1 MGRAEGE
8 GEGEGNEG
16 PGEREG
22 SGEEGQT
29 KEGRGTEGRRG
40 MCDCTS
46 SPAGTMTA
54 INQNV
59 CAITPGDYDP
69 GANKRRR
76 RNRPKTN
83 KRGRNSLI
91 NQLPQQIEIGT
102 APLGIS
108 KQVIRPVIGY
118 FT

>member
-1 MGRAEGE
+1 
-8 GEGEGNEG
+8 
-16 PGEREG
+16 
-22 SGEEGQT
+22 
-29 KEGRGTEGRRG
+29 

-59 CAITPGDYDP
+59 CAITPGDCDP
-69 GANKRRR
+69 DANKRRR